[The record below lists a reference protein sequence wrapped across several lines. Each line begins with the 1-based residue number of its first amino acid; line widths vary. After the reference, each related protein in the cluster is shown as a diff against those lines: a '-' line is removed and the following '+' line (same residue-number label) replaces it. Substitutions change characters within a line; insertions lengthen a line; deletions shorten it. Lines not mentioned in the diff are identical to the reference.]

1 MPTFEDVKQLV
12 ESKKKVFDNIDEM
25 LSQYRGEIHHI
36 DDYNGRQL
44 LELLQ
49 NADDAFEDFTPT
61 DNKDPEVAID
71 LDTKNK
77 ILTVKN
83 NGRDFSIDGIRSLL
97 YANLSSKVSS
107 KTIGNKGL
115 GMRAILSWAKKL
127 KIFTSYCILTFSKQI
142 AKDFFEDKVP
152 DEATRN
158 KIIRDKWGGASGDIV
173 PVPILS
179 VPVVEQ
185 VTSKYSNQVTFE
197 IAYEDDKEQDII
209 NRINDLNENILL
221 FLNHLKKISINV
233 DGRQTEYLSH
243 VSEENGYKKYT
254 INDKVFKVYTR
265 EGSIPDD
272 LVEKDRDII
281 RDKYNVEIALPE
293 SFDQDA
299 SNVLYCFFP
308 TQVKVELPFLVHG
321 TFEIDSSRSRLLP
334 TKINDFI
341 FTQLAELIDV
351 VAEKIKKEECSWR
364 PYDMLSNWRAIEN
377 TCFQLTML
385 GIFNAAVVYPTI
397 SGNYVSKGNAKY
409 FGEDFSTYL
418 ESHSKNTISNL
429 VSPGRQGSLEICDL
443 TDSDVRA
450 INFYARQVGTRERTE
465 IIEQLYRIPAEHFSN
480 TEKLTLLEDEN
491 GDLIPSGF
499 DAFIPSDSNEALGV
513 DFTSLDVRIISKK
526 QYKELANYLSK
537 DISAITD
544 RNNRTTKARAFVSL
558 LKKIQQVHDPDF
570 NDLTTTIIK
579 QINAKVKTLDHEAA
593 CNLIRAGVK
602 QLYRLYDGRSKNGL
616 IPTINENMPLI
627 SRDGQVRE
635 ATTLFLDMPPVREIY
650 GELLDNSKYLYDIS
664 YWGLPE
670 YQMKEFFKWLGVNE
684 LVELEL
690 HNNDN
695 TVKPFFE
702 KIVRDET
709 HKSFNFTQF
718 SSDNNQYIGI
728 AQSNLGIIKRLDV
741 TRLVL
746 LCSVSPTMHGE
757 VLCEQRNF
765 NIRISSQWQVYT
777 GKYSFI
783 LYQLGQPAKDIFID
797 DAPNAFTRL
806 FNTQS
811 IDYNY
816 LSRFNIN
823 RSEANSIL
831 IMLGAKTDYSN
842 IDPEA
847 IYSKLNELARNHRAE
862 SISTIYRN
870 ALDVLRKSEKAN
882 RPVVPDDLL
891 LYASKG
897 DEKEFRKV
905 SEIFYSNTKIPQN
918 VESNFWILSLPK
930 RYGEANVKDL
940 FGVNILDKNAIHI
953 NDGYIRDKEASDKL
967 NKHLAEIRRYI
978 LVARLNSKDLNSE
991 DKKRTEASKLKKLQI
1006 VAVINA
1012 QCGFNGKDI
1021 SLSSN
1026 EYVKDGT
1033 TYYLC
1038 VKGIK
1043 TDRLFKDSELSD
1055 TVADIY
1061 EDLFDVHGFFDTF
1074 RMIYR
1079 NDEEDNEHLAK
1090 YSSEELLLVADRLL
1104 GIDEAELS
1112 FWRDR
1117 YGLTIPAGS
1126 TEQREFRKLLQQ
1138 HIQLPDTYDQID
1150 FHHLDWADDSFVELL
1165 RVVSDNEHPLERLA
1179 PYGIAA
1185 FHGRLLK
1192 ALSTS
1197 YINNFMNSL
1206 WNQLN
1211 GSNQGEQYID
1221 KIENY
1226 RNAEFNDFTDKYK
1239 YVLKIDYVS
1248 LLKQWIKSKYQ
1259 LEVDLSKK
1267 EQEEHGILY
1276 DGLLTEMGIEV
1287 TDLTNRQRSL
1297 LYFEGNENAISTF
1310 LDPKTSIAEQIVP
1323 VQLTD
1328 DEDSSSQEPNV
1339 IMSKVRMVAEP
1350 IVTPASVKRNGYHP
1364 LGGYSKK
1371 RAEQQQRYGRS
1382 AEQLV
1387 YEYLCEHHGI
1397 DNVNWVSAYSGSA
1410 AASDSF
1416 HYDMTCEGRYIEVK
1430 YFANDR
1436 IYMTSSEK
1444 EFADGNDKYDLY
1456 LVDSRNHINV
1466 IEAPF
1471 RDGFD
1476 NNDNFTSEVENYIL
1490 HFRLGSI
1497 EQRNAEV

>member
-1 MPTFEDVKQLV
+1 MPTFEEVRQLV

-49 NADDAFEDFTPT
+49 NADDAFEDFTPA
-61 DNKDPEVAID
+61 DDKDPEVAID
-71 LDTKNK
+71 LNTQNK
-77 ILTVKN
+77 ILVVKN
-83 NGRDFSIDGIRSLL
+83 NGRDFSFDGIRSLL

-115 GMRAILSWAKKL
+115 GMRAILGWAKEL
-127 KIFTSYCILTFSKQI
+127 KIYTSYCILTFSKQI

-158 KIIRDKWGGASGDIV
+158 KIIRDKWGDNTGDIV

-179 VPVVEQ
+179 VPIVEPFA
-185 VTSKYSNQVTFE
+185 SKYGGQVTFE

-221 FLNHLKKISINV
+221 FLNHLKEISINV
-233 DGRQTEYLSH
+233 DDNYTEYH
-243 VSEENGYKKYT
+243 CQVSNENDYKTYSV
-254 INDKVFKVYTR
+254 NDKVFKVYTR
-265 EGSIPDD
+265 EGNIPDY
-272 LVEKDRDII
+272 LVEKDRDIV

-293 SFDQDA
+293 TFDQDA
-299 SNVLYCFFP
+299 SNVLYCYFP
-308 TQVKVELPFLVHG
+308 TQVKVNLPFLVHG

-364 PYDMLSNWRAIEN
+364 PYDMLSNWRAVEN
-377 TCFQLTML
+377 SRFQQTMIR
-385 GIFNAAVVYPTI
+385 IFLSAVVYPTI
-397 SGNYVSKGNAKY
+397 SGNYVSKDKAKY
-409 FGEDFSTYL
+409 FGEEFSTYW
-418 ESHSKNTISNL
+418 EGHSKYTIFNL
-429 VSPGRQGSLEICDL
+429 VSPGRQGSLEISNL
-443 TDSDVRA
+443 TDSDVSA
-450 INFYARQVGTRERTE
+450 INSYARQVGTIVRTE

-499 DAFIPSDSNEALGV
+499 AAFIPSGSNNALGV
-513 DFTSLDVRIISKK
+513 DFTGIDVRIISRV
-526 QYKELANYLSK
+526 QYHELGEYLSK
-537 DISAITD
+537 DIKAITAG
-544 RNNRTTKARAFVSL
+544 NKKTTSARAFVSL
-558 LKKIQQVHDPDF
+558 FKKIQQVHDPDF
-570 NDLTTTIIK
+570 NDLTSTIIR
-579 QINAKVKTLDHEAA
+579 QINAKVKTLDHDDA

-602 QLYRLYDGRSKNGL
+602 QLYNLYDGRSKNGA

-627 SRDGQVRE
+627 SQDGQIRD
-635 ATTLFLDMPPVREIY
+635 ATTLFLDIKPVREIY
-650 GELLDNSKYLYDIS
+650 EGLLNKSNFLYDNS
-664 YWGLPE
+664 YWGLPD
-670 YQMKEFFKWLGVNE
+670 YQTKEFFKWLGVNE
-684 LVELEL
+684 LVKLEV
-690 HNNDN
+690 HSTDGME
-695 TVKPFFE
+695 KPFFE
-702 KIVRDET
+702 KIVREET
-709 HKSFNFTQF
+709 HKSFNFTQY
-718 SSDNNQYIGI
+718 SSDNNQYIAI
-728 AQSNLGIIKRLDV
+728 SQSNLEIIKRLDV
-741 TRLVL
+741 THLVL

-765 NIRISSQWQVYT
+765 NIRISSQWQVYS

-816 LSRFNIN
+816 LSKFNIN

-842 IDPEA
+842 IAPED
-847 IYSKLNELARNHRAE
+847 IYSKLNELAQNNHTE
-862 SISTIYRN
+862 SIPTIYRN

-882 RPVVPDDLL
+882 RPVAPNDLH

-897 DEKEFRKV
+897 DEKEFRKA
-905 SEIFYSNTKIPQN
+905 SEIYYSNTKIPQK

-930 RYGEANVKDL
+930 RYGEANVRDL

-953 NDGYIRDKEASDKL
+953 NDGYIRDEEASDKL

-991 DKKRTEASKLKKLQI
+991 EKKRTEANKLKKLQI
-1006 VAVINA
+1006 VAVIDA
-1012 QCGFNGKDI
+1012 QCRFNGKDI

-1033 TYYLC
+1033 IYYLC
-1038 VKGIK
+1038 IRGTK

-1090 YSSEELLLVADRLL
+1090 SGSEELLSIADRLL
-1104 GIDEAELS
+1104 GIDETELS

-1117 YGLTIPAGS
+1117 YSLTIPEGGI
-1126 TEQREFRKLLQQ
+1126 EQREFRKLLQQ
-1138 HIQLPDTYDQID
+1138 HVQLPDTYDLID
-1150 FHHLDWADDSFVELL
+1150 FHHLDQADDCFVDLL
-1165 RVVSDNEHPLERLA
+1165 RVIYDDEHTIERLA

-1185 FHGRLLK
+1185 FHNRYLK
-1192 ALSTS
+1192 SLSAS
-1197 YINNFMNSL
+1197 YIDNFMNSL

-1211 GSNQGEQYID
+1211 DSNHGEKYID
-1221 KIENY
+1221 TIESY
-1226 RNAEFNDFTDKYK
+1226 RNADFNNLTDRYK
-1239 YVLKIDYVS
+1239 YVLKIDYAS
-1248 LLKQWIKSKYQ
+1248 LLKQWIRSEYQ
-1259 LEVDLSKK
+1259 LEVDLSQK
-1267 EQEEHGILY
+1267 EHEEHGILY
-1276 DGLLTEMGIEV
+1276 NDLLKDSGIEAA
-1287 TDLTNRQRSL
+1287 DLTNRQRSL
-1297 LYFEGNENAISTF
+1297 LYFEGNGNMVSSFLNPKQNDDGQENPTQST
-1310 LDPKTSIAEQIVP
+1310 
-1323 VQLTD
+1323 
-1328 DEDSSSQEPNV
+1328 DEDYDSTQKV
-1339 IMSKVRMVAEP
+1339 DVTLSKVRMVAGP
-1350 IVTPASVKRNGYHP
+1350 VVVPSSVKHNGYHP

-1371 RAEQQQRYGRS
+1371 KNEQQQRYGKS
-1382 AEQLV
+1382 AERLV
-1387 YEYLCEHHGI
+1387 YDYLSSRYGAE
-1397 DNVNWVSAYSGSA
+1397 NVDWVSVNSGSA
-1410 AASDSF
+1410 AASDSL
-1416 HYDMTCEGRYIEVK
+1416 HYDMTCGGRYIEVK
-1430 YFANDR
+1430 YFTNDR
-1436 IYMTSSEK
+1436 IYMTSREK
-1444 EFADGNDKYDLY
+1444 EFADRNDKYDLY
-1456 LVDSRNHINV
+1456 LVDSSNHINV

-1471 RDGFD
+1471 KDGFD

-1490 HFRLGSI
+1490 HFRLDSI
-1497 EQRNAEV
+1497 KQKDKEM